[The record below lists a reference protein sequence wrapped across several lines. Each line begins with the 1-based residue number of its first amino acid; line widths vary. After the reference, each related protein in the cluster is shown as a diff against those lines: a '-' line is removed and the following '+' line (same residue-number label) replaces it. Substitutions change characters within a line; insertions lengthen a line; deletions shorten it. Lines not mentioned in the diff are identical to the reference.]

1 MSKPSV
7 SFTIEANALGQSPPG
22 LGLVTVVMGVS
33 SIGTPNQPLSSPV
46 PQTFVDNFGF
56 GPGPQLA
63 ALIAAES
70 GSPVTFVKLNATTPG
85 SNTAVRNGGSNT
97 STSVVTV
104 TGTPFDDGYWLIQVV
119 TGGTVGTSA
128 VIQVSPDYGR
138 TFTVVNLGTGNSY
151 AIPNTGLTLN
161 FGAGALVTGD
171 TFAFNSTAP
180 HWVDTDVQSAL
191 ASLYNQ
197 TSFYP
202 LDIFITGPAQEAD
215 GVAIN
220 GYMTTL
226 ATKKIFTN
234 AILESVDVTWGGLS
248 NQTEAAW
255 MTAIETAWA
264 PFASTNGQIGVSAGY
279 YNEVSPIDGAEYRR
293 PLSWFAAVRDASVAI
308 SEDWGYVERGQLTP
322 MVIPTSPD
330 GFVYHDENLLE
341 GLDGARFITATSIQT
356 LPGLYITN
364 PNMMCAPSS
373 DFNWV
378 QHRHVIN
385 KFMQILYNFF
395 VQKLNGS
402 IRVSKDTGFIL
413 PQDANTLENGCDAQ
427 LAANIVNTGDC
438 SSASIAVTRN
448 NNILATAQ
456 LEVTGTVV
464 PLAYAKQ
471 ISITVG
477 FNNPTV
483 SQV

>member
-1 MSKPSV
+1 MSQPSV
-7 SFTIEANALGQSPPG
+7 TFIIEANALGQSPPG

-33 SIGTPNQPLSSPV
+33 SAGTVNQPLSSPV
-46 PQTFVDNFGF
+46 PQVFVDNFGF

-63 ALIAAES
+63 ALIAQRS
-70 GSPVTFVKLNATTPG
+70 GNPVTFVKVNATTLG

-97 STSVVTV
+97 STSVVSV
-104 TGTPFDDGYWLIQVV
+104 SGAPFDDGYWLVKVV
-119 TGGTVGTSA
+119 TGGTIGTSA

-138 TFTVVNLGTGNSY
+138 TFTTVNLGTANSY
-151 AIPNTGLTLN
+151 AIPNTGITLN
-161 FGAGALVTGD
+161 FGAGTLVVDD

-180 HWVDTDVQSAL
+180 HWADVDVQAAI
-191 ASLYNQ
+191 ASLYGQ

-202 LDIFITGPAQEAD
+202 LDIFITGSAQEAD
-215 GVAIN
+215 GVAID
-220 GYMTTL
+220 GYITSL
-226 ATKKIFTN
+226 STKKIFTN

-255 MTAIETAWA
+255 MTAIEAAWA
-264 PFASTNGQIGVSAGY
+264 PFVSTNGQIGVTAGY
-279 YNEVSPIDGAEYRR
+279 YNEVSPIDGGEYRR

-308 SEDWGYVERGQLTP
+308 SEDWGFVERGPLAPIVQ
-322 MVIPTSPD
+322 PTSPD
-330 GFVYHDENLLE
+330 GFVYHDESVLS

-402 IRVSKDTGFIL
+402 IRVSKSTGYIL
-413 PQDANTLENGCDAQ
+413 PQDANTLENGCDAA
-427 LAANIVNTGDC
+427 LAAGIVNTGDC
-438 SSASIAVTRN
+438 SAADITVTRN
-448 NNILATAQ
+448 NNILSTNQ
-456 LEVTGTVV
+456 LEVTGKVV

-471 ISITVG
+471 IQITVG
-477 FNNPTV
+477 FNNPAV